1 MKFFKSENAG
11 NAEFLN
17 KFGLYH
23 FFSGSTDSKFA
34 TICLIFPA
42 SPAISAVNPFYLIP
56 VLSLVPGER
65 IFMSLIKLNEAAET
79 IGVSYPTIKQWIYK
93 GKIRAVKTAG
103 GHYRIPQEEI
113 DRLLKIDQKEDEQT
127 SLSVISGRNK
137 LLGTVVEARYEG
149 LLAQI
154 TLDIGGQFVT
164 SIITSDS
171 ARNLGLKKGVSAYA
185 LIKAT
190 EVMIIRK

>member
-1 MKFFKSENAG
+1 M
-11 NAEFLN
+11 
-17 KFGLYH
+17 
-23 FFSGSTDSKFA
+23 
-34 TICLIFPA
+34 
-42 SPAISAVNPFYLIP
+42 
-56 VLSLVPGER
+56 SLV
-65 IFMSLIKLNEAAET
+65 KLNEAAEA
-79 IGVSYPTIKQWIYK
+79 IGISYPTIKQWIYK

-113 DRLLKIDQKEDEQT
+113 DRFLKTDKKDDEQT